1 MFKRI
6 TFLKI
11 IAWSYV
17 KMLNSLPGSNNRAS
31 GFCFP
36 FFQISH
42 APTDDFFLR
51 QANGGLPHYGVVV
64 HFQVIALPELSNAKA
79 YSRAKTVFQP

>member
-42 APTDDFFLR
+42 APTDDFFYDKLMEDY
-51 QANGGLPHYGVVV
+51 HT
-64 HFQVIALPELSNAKA
+64 
-79 YSRAKTVFQP
+79 TVWSCIFR